1 MRFGI
6 DARKESFEE
15 VTVLGV
21 PMLFTAMHVDKST
34 VPKGLYLYEV
44 RHDDEGH
51 SEPVQIGNWILVN
64 HWGTLISSQPV
75 KLTQVPYRDNA
86 YRDID
91 PEKDWKYEG
100 VETTLRDYM
109 KRHPPK
115 KEKQREHER

>member
-44 RHDDEGH
+44 RHDDEGNG
-51 SEPVQIGNWILVN
+51 EPVQLGNWILVN

>member
-6 DARKESFEE
+6 DAKKESFEE

-44 RHDDEGH
+44 RHDDEGRG
-51 SEPVQIGNWILVN
+51 EPVQLGNWILVN
-64 HWGTLISSQPV
+64 HWGTLISSRPV

-91 PEKDWKYEG
+91 PERDWHYEG
-100 VETTLRDYM
+100 VETTLKDYM
-109 KRHPPK
+109 KRYPPK

>member
-6 DARKESFEE
+6 DVRKESFEE

-44 RHDDEGH
+44 RHDDEGRG
-51 SEPVQIGNWILVN
+51 EPVQLGNWILVN
-64 HWGTLISSQPV
+64 HWGTPISSQPV

-100 VETTLRDYM
+100 VETTLKDYM

>member
-44 RHDDEGH
+44 RHDDEASLYSLATGF
-51 SEPVQIGNWILVN
+51 W
-64 HWGTLISSQPV
+64 
-75 KLTQVPYRDNA
+75 
-86 YRDID
+86 
-91 PEKDWKYEG
+91 
-100 VETTLRDYM
+100 
-109 KRHPPK
+109 
-115 KEKQREHER
+115 

>member
-21 PMLFTAMHVDKST
+21 PMLFTAMHVDKRT

-44 RHDDEGH
+44 RHDDEGDG
-51 SEPVQIGNWILVN
+51 EPVQLGNWILVN
-64 HWGTLISSQPV
+64 HFGTLISSQPV
-75 KLTQVPYRDNA
+75 KMTQVPYRDNA

>member
-51 SEPVQIGNWILVN
+51 GEPVQLGNWILVN
-64 HWGTLISSQPV
+64 HWGTLIFSQPV

>member
-44 RHDDEGH
+44 RHDDEGDG
-51 SEPVQIGNWILVN
+51 EPVQLGNWILVN
-64 HWGTLISSQPV
+64 HFGTLISSQPV
-75 KLTQVPYRDNA
+75 KMTQVPYRDNA

-100 VETTLRDYM
+100 VESTLRDYM

>member
-44 RHDDEGH
+44 RHDEGRG
-51 SEPVQIGNWILVN
+51 EPVQLGNWILVN
-64 HWGTLISSQPV
+64 HFGTLISSQPV
-75 KLTQVPYRDNA
+75 KMTQVPYRDNA

>member
-6 DARKESFEE
+6 DARKEIFEE

-21 PMLFTAMHVDKST
+21 PMLFSAMHVDKST

-44 RHDDEGH
+44 RHDDEGRG
-51 SEPVQIGNWILVN
+51 EPVQLGNWILVN

>member
-21 PMLFTAMHVDKST
+21 PMLFSAMHVDKST

-51 SEPVQIGNWILVN
+51 GEPVQLGNWILVN
-64 HWGTLISSQPV
+64 HFGTLISSQPV
-75 KLTQVPYRDNA
+75 KMTQVPYRDNA

-91 PEKDWKYEG
+91 PEKGWKYEG

>member
-21 PMLFTAMHVDKST
+21 PMLFSAMHVDKSP
-34 VPKGLYLYEV
+34 VHKGLFLYEV
-44 RHDDEGH
+44 RHDDGGH
-51 SEPVQIGNWILVN
+51 GEPVQLGNWILVN

-91 PEKDWKYEG
+91 PKKDWKYEG

-109 KRHPPK
+109 KRPPPK

>member
-44 RHDDEGH
+44 RHDDEGDG
-51 SEPVQIGNWILVN
+51 EPVQLGNWILVN

>member
-44 RHDDEGH
+44 RHDDEGRG
-51 SEPVQIGNWILVN
+51 EPVQLGNWILVN
-64 HWGTLISSQPV
+64 HWGTLISSQ
-75 KLTQVPYRDNA
+75 
-86 YRDID
+86 
-91 PEKDWKYEG
+91 
-100 VETTLRDYM
+100 LRDYM

>member
-21 PMLFTAMHVDKST
+21 PMLFSAMHVDKST

-44 RHDDEGH
+44 RHDDEGRG
-51 SEPVQIGNWILVN
+51 EPVQLGNWILVN
-64 HWGTLISSQPV
+64 HWGTIISSQPV

>member
-21 PMLFTAMHVDKST
+21 PMLFSAMHVDKST

-44 RHDDEGH
+44 RHDDEGRG
-51 SEPVQIGNWILVN
+51 EPVQLGNWILVN
-64 HWGTLISSQPV
+64 HFGTLISSQPV
-75 KLTQVPYRDNA
+75 KMTQVPYRDNA

>member
-21 PMLFTAMHVDKST
+21 PMLFSAMHVDKST

-44 RHDDEGH
+44 RHDDEGRG
-51 SEPVQIGNWILVN
+51 EPVQLGNWILVN
-64 HWGTLISSQPV
+64 HWGTLISSQPI
-75 KLTQVPYRDNA
+75 KMTQVPYRDNA

-100 VETTLRDYM
+100 VETTLRDYI

>member
-51 SEPVQIGNWILVN
+51 GEPVQLGNWILVN

-75 KLTQVPYRDNA
+75 KLTQVPYRYNA

-91 PEKDWKYEG
+91 PKKDWKYEG

>member
-44 RHDDEGH
+44 RHDDEGRG
-51 SEPVQIGNWILVN
+51 EPVQLGNWILVN

-100 VETTLRDYM
+100 VESTLRDYM

>member
-21 PMLFTAMHVDKST
+21 PMLFSAMHVDKST

-44 RHDDEGH
+44 RHDDEGRG
-51 SEPVQIGNWILVN
+51 EPVQLGNWILVN

>member
-6 DARKESFEE
+6 DVRKESFEE

-44 RHDDEGH
+44 RHDDEGDG
-51 SEPVQIGNWILVN
+51 EPVQLGNWILVN
-64 HWGTLISSQPV
+64 HFGTLISSQPV
-75 KLTQVPYRDNA
+75 KMTQVPYRDNA

-100 VETTLRDYM
+100 VESTLRDYM

>member
-44 RHDDEGH
+44 RHDDEGRG
-51 SEPVQIGNWILVN
+51 EPVQLGNWILVN
-64 HWGTLISSQPV
+64 HWGTLISSRPV
-75 KLTQVPYRDNA
+75 RLTQVPYRDNA

-100 VETTLRDYM
+100 VESTLRDYM

>member
-51 SEPVQIGNWILVN
+51 GEPVQLGNWILVN

>member
-21 PMLFTAMHVDKST
+21 PMLFSAMHVDKST

-44 RHDDEGH
+44 RHDDEGRG
-51 SEPVQIGNWILVN
+51 EPVQLGNWILVN

-86 YRDID
+86 YRDIN
-91 PEKDWKYEG
+91 PKKDWKYEG